1 MNPTILTLIIN
12 IVLLAF
18 IALGFLFGLKGL
30 KKSTFNLV
38 LFIIQLVVVFIL
50 TPFISKLLLGIS
62 ISGKTINTHIID
74 AVTNV
79 IGAENASSAFVQDII
94 KSIPIMVVNI
104 VTTILLI
111 IALGLIF
118 KLIGLIVYKLMFKK
132 DAEKVVE
139 KCEIVNG
146 APQMVKTTVKKK
158 KHRLAG
164 GLVGALHGFL
174 LALVLFMPLCGIV
187 NVFNDVAGVSEVS
200 AETQTSSELKPF
212 KDLLQENLPKEI
224 LDYAKAVDDS
234 ILFKIG
240 KIGNI
245 SEISLNMVSKSDIN
259 GSSVS
264 LGNELRTIA
273 KTYDSFVD
281 FALSSASTLSDYSLN
296 TIVNDLIENPQ
307 NYNFDK
313 LYSTVDLLF
322 ESNIVNALG
331 KDALK
336 FVADLMVEGANG
348 EQEIAIANHI
358 KTAIYNYAES
368 NHSLKDEINSVIG
381 VFEVSLKSGLVDA
394 LTQEQ
399 ITVESLSSILL
410 NNADPSIN
418 LQKNDVLKKICNK
431 LTGSY
436 LLQKFVLEFTN
447 YGIENLEVIMNENL
461 EFSDG
466 KSVTLTKIDS
476 SSDYTIK
483 ALELENLVENG
494 LDLYEIVEGL
504 DTTAIEA
511 DFYNI
516 FDMDLESLVNTTGR
530 TLNSIVNMSIL
541 KDTGVFGSIC
551 DAMAKTEYNNYIDFV
566 LLKSENTITTQFNY
580 LAQAVGELKDSG
592 VINTIRYLTDENQ
605 NDSIN
610 ELIDKLATEY
620 DGKTYIARIVTPVL
634 NCNLFKNAFEY
645 ALDNAHDFI
654 ETQLKELNQEASI
667 HEFNTTGLMTENENA
682 QLINVLNNL
691 VQYMADIDVADLTA
705 EDFVETIIYSD
716 LNKVGRALEAIRTS
730 NLFKDYDEH
739 QGVYN
744 DIMDALSG
752 TDFANYFDF
761 KVAKSNNF
769 SWTTATEKLISIRDE
784 LDAVTI
790 TTDDGEV
797 KLLNYILTNSNLDT
811 LIQKLQNKTVNLQGV
826 FELELIKPI
835 AIKVVNLINAE
846 IKNFVSEEA
855 GVNIVDIDAEAN
867 LIIQAENINN
877 IINKA
882 LEIDFNNIDINSLDD
897 ETLTTVKEL
906 LALFE
911 TNAEITENEAYIGVF
926 KESYNALLIEVVNT
940 INTEIKNFVG
950 DALGLGIEALDG
962 TTDITAQKDSIV
974 LVLENALKIE
984 LANVDLDT
992 ISDEDKTKLNNLLDA
1007 MQANAINLEYEG
1019 VFKQSYNA
1027 LLIKTVNLINEN
1039 IKTIVGEEGAGIEI
1053 TTISL
1058 PVEALTSYAEIRE
1071 ILNTVMNLAG
1081 DFKAVDVKT
1090 LNTDDLFTLIDIFK
1104 NNSTILDGVF
1114 AQTYNAMLVYA
1125 ANTINLE
1132 VAEAVGEEYSATIET
1147 FTGETDVTASYNYI
1161 KEVIESGVDAFSSI
1175 TDEQKIEDVESTKLD
1190 RFTTALNS
1198 NIYTRGAYTAVTNYL
1213 TGLISY

>member
-1 MNPTILTLIIN
+1 MNPTMLTLIIN
-12 IVLLAF
+12 VVLLAF

-38 LFIIQLVVVFIL
+38 LFIIQIAVVFIL

-94 KSIPIMVVNI
+94 NSIPIMVVNI

-111 IALGLIF
+111 IVLGLIF
-118 KLIGLIVYKLMFKK
+118 KLIGLIVYRVMFKK
-132 DAEKVVE
+132 DGERVVE

-146 APQMVKTTVKKK
+146 APQMVKTTEKKK
-158 KHRLAG
+158 KHRFAG
-164 GLVGALHGFL
+164 GLVGALHGLL
-174 LALVLFMPLCGIV
+174 LALALFMPLCGLV
-187 NVFNDVAGVSEVS
+187 NVFNDIAGVSEVS

-212 KDLLQENLPKEI
+212 KDILQENLPEGV
-224 LDYAKAVDDS
+224 LDYAKAVNDS

-240 KIGNI
+240 KVGNI
-245 SEISLNMVSKSDIN
+245 SDICLNMVSKSEIN

-273 KTYDSFVD
+273 KTYDSFVE
-281 FALSSASTLSDYSLN
+281 FALTSASTLSDYNLN

-322 ESNIVNALG
+322 ESNFVNALG

-336 FVADLMVEGANG
+336 FVADLVVDGANG

-410 NNADPSIN
+410 NNADPANN
-418 LQKNDVLKKICNK
+418 LQKNHVLKQICTK

-436 LLQKFVLEFTN
+436 LLQKLVLEFTN

-466 KSVTLTKIDS
+466 NSVILIKIDS
-476 SSDYTIK
+476 SSDYKIK
-483 ALELENLVENG
+483 ALELENLVVNG
-494 LDLYEIVEGL
+494 LDLYDIVEGL
-504 DTTAIEA
+504 DTTAIEE

-530 TLNSIVNMSIL
+530 TLNSVVNMSIL
-541 KDTGVFGSIC
+541 KDTGVFNSIC

-605 NDSIN
+605 NGSIN

-620 DGKTYIARIVTPVL
+620 DGKTYISRIVSPVL
-634 NCNLFKNAFEY
+634 NCNLFKNAFEF
-645 ALDNAHDFI
+645 ALGNAHDFI
-654 ETQLKELNQEASI
+654 ETQLKVLNEKTSV
-667 HEFNTTGLMTENENA
+667 HEFNTAGLMTENENA

-691 VQYMADIDVADLTA
+691 VQFMADIDVADLTT
-705 EDFVETIIYSD
+705 ECFVETIIYSD

-730 NLFKDYDEH
+730 NLFKDYNEH
-739 QGVYN
+739 QGVYS

-761 KVAKSNNF
+761 KVAKNNNF

-790 TTDDGEV
+790 TTDAGEV
-797 KLLNYILTNSNLDT
+797 KLLKYILTNSNLDT
-811 LIQKLQNKTVNLQGV
+811 LIEKLQDKTVNLQGV

-835 AIKVVNLINAE
+835 AIKVVNLINTE
-846 IKNFVSEEA
+846 IKNFVSEEV

-867 LIIQAENINN
+867 LIVQAENINN

-882 LEIDFNNIDINSLDD
+882 LEIDFNNIDIDSLDD
-897 ETLTTVKEL
+897 ETLTKVNEL

-911 TNAEITENEAYIGVF
+911 TNAKIKENEAYIGVF
-926 KESYNALLIEVVNT
+926 KESYNALLIEVANI

-950 DALGLGIEALDG
+950 DNLGLGIEILDG

-974 LVLENALKIE
+974 LVLEKALKIE

-992 ISDEDKTKLNNLLDA
+992 ISDEDKAKLNNLLDA
-1007 MQANAINLEYEG
+1007 MQANAINLEYDG
-1019 VFKQSYNA
+1019 VFRQSYNA

-1039 IKTIVGEEGAGIEI
+1039 IKTIVGSEGAGNKI

-1058 PVEALTSYAEIRE
+1058 PVDALTSYAEIRE

-1081 DFKAVDVKT
+1081 DFKTVDVKT
-1090 LNTDDLFTLIDIFK
+1090 LNTEDLFTLIDTFK
-1104 NNSTILDGVF
+1104 NNSSILDSVF
-1114 AQTYNAMLVYA
+1114 AQTYNALLVYA
-1125 ANTINLE
+1125 VNTINLE
-1132 VAEAVGEEYSATIET
+1132 ISETVGEEYSATIEV

-1175 TDEQKIEDVESTKLD
+1175 TDEQKIEDIESTKLD

-1213 TGLISY
+1213 TGLINF